1 MAVRRAAW
9 EAMESGQTVVAFPS
23 TKETVSMIEFKDAS
37 GNVPEGIAKTYLKTI
52 PKEIQGLVKQYG
64 GELKLGRIVDVPY
77 SRDLVEKPEA
87 FRVVL
92 WDFSKVIDVI
102 KSKGFRL
109 PAVMAV
115 AAGLNQAAQPKE
127 E

>member
-1 MAVRRAAW
+1 
-9 EAMESGQTVVAFPS
+9 
-23 TKETVSMIEFKDAS
+23 MIEFKDAS

-77 SRDLVEKPEA
+77 SRDLVEKPAA